1 MPIVAGAGDVDR
13 RHLAV
18 LLVLVVETLAHRRVA
33 RACREAAHEHA
44 ARLAG
49 HGRRR
54 RGAAARLARHRRVAG
69 GTVRRRP
76 ARRRPTTAAGTAA
89 AAQPGVLSCR
99 STLYCRLASL
109 AAAAAA
115 AAVTTTPHTH
125 THTHALATTNK
136 HTFTLTTKP
145 FDSELHFFFLVIIS
159 HPEQWSLQ

>member
-54 RGAAARLARHRRVAG
+54 RRGAAARLARHRRVTG

-99 STLYCRLASL
+99 STLYCRLATL
-109 AAAAAA
+109 AAA

-125 THTHALATTNK
+125 AHALAATNK

>member
-54 RGAAARLARHRRVAG
+54 RRGAAARLARHRRVAG

-76 ARRRPTTAAGTAA
+76 ARRRPTTAAGTAG

-109 AAAAAA
+109 AAAAA
-115 AAVTTTPHTH
+115 VTTTPHTH
-125 THTHALATTNK
+125 THALATTINT
-136 HTFTLTTKP
+136 HLHLLRNRSTLNY
-145 FDSELHFFFLVIIS
+145 IS
-159 HPEQWSLQ
+159 FS